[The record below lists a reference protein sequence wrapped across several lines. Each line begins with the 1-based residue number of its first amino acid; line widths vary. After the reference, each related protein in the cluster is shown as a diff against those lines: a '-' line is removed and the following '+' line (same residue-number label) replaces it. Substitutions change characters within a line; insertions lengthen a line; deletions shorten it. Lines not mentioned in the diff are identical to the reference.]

1 MFVRKYKRL
10 KRKKILYADNRFVF
24 FSCPVLSHQNKTIA
38 ISKLDEI
45 RKTIEER
52 TKNLKNIIDNH
63 RQTLAKHIDNHV
75 QNLEQM

>member
-1 MFVRKYKRL
+1 MYVNI
-10 KRKKILYADNRFVF
+10 KKTVYIYADYHFLY
-24 FSCPVLSHQNKTIA
+24 PVLSHQNKTSA
-38 ISKLDEI
+38 ASKLDGI